1 LCCNSDSN
9 FALSEISAG
18 LCSPVALER
27 LLAGGGRVFK
37 AFQEL
42 PKQPGLRKF
51 GCASGIVAGLLI
63 FLTMGLACC
72 YAIVD
77 EEIKLIPGVSRGGL
91 IEHQNRFLHPQRLKS
106 GIPSLFAGHGHS
118 TSVIRR
124 SVKRR

>member
-1 LCCNSDSN
+1 LIVPWCHEYEGGFVSDCNSDSN
-9 FALSEISAG
+9 FALSEASTHSAG
-18 LCSPVALER
+18 RCSPVALER
-27 LLAGGGRVFK
+27 RLAGGGRVFK

-77 EEIKLIPGVSRGGL
+77 EEIKL
-91 IEHQNRFLHPQRLKS
+91 HH
-106 GIPSLFAGHGHS
+106 A
-118 TSVIRR
+118 
-124 SVKRR
+124 